1 VEALVE
7 LHIGQPEPCPPW
19 HKKVLKE
26 SIGKERRRE
35 GDLMRE
41 RQDDTKRLNINMSAI
56 GVSLELLFSL
66 RAYYEF

>member
-1 VEALVE
+1 
-7 LHIGQPEPCPPW
+7 
-19 HKKVLKE
+19 
-26 SIGKERRRE
+26 
-35 GDLMRE
+35 MRE